1 LDLFGPISAILHPEK
16 DFVKQVVRGYNGSIA
31 LRKEHKPKTM
41 RTRTLGQ
48 RVLRPDA
55 EAKVTGQA
63 LFPGD
68 LRMDGML
75 AMKVLFSER
84 PHAQIERIDTA
95 EAERQP
101 GVVAVLTHKDVPV
114 NEYGLIYKDQPALN
128 GDKVR
133 SLFDRVALVIAQ
145 SERAADA
152 ARDLVKVTYR
162 DLPAVFDPREAMK
175 GGAPVVHDAHPD
187 NVQTHQHIRKGD
199 VEAVFARDDV
209 VIVESEYQTPFQEHA
224 YLQPEAGIG
233 YLDEQGRVTVHSA
246 GQWNHD
252 DQHQIAHMLDLATD
266 QVRVVYAPA
275 GGAFGGREDMSV
287 QHLLALAAYCLG
299 RRGIHAPVKVVWNRK
314 ESFRGHHKRH
324 PYYMHYRSAAD
335 AEGRLLAVEAT
346 LIADIGAYS
355 SSSSAVLNNAVS
367 IATGA
372 YEVPS
377 VKVDGY
383 NVFTNNLVCGAFRG
397 FGSLQATFG
406 AEMQM
411 AQLADALG
419 MDPVVFRLKNALRDG
434 SVMPTQSVMPPA
446 VTVRETLM
454 HAAEAAGWSDEGKP
468 SPEGDSSERFLK
480 GLGVAAGFKNVCYS
494 FGFPEKC
501 SARCE
506 LYGDSSVERAV
517 IRIGVSEVGQG
528 VLTVVG
534 QVAAQTLG
542 IPFDA
547 VLVMNEDTSEVPEA
561 GSCSASR
568 LSFMAGNAVK
578 LACESALEAWRQGD
592 RPSMTERTYRPR
604 PTTMYD
610 PETGVCDPH
619 VTFGYGTQVA
629 EVAVDRET
637 GEVRLSQVWAAHDVG
652 KAINPLHVEGQIHG
666 ALSQAQGWTLL
677 EDFVMEE
684 GYLRTKGYA
693 DYLIPTVYDM
703 PDKIHPLVLEIADPQ
718 GPYGARGLG
727 EMPMLMLAPAIL
739 DAIHDA
745 TGVWFK
751 RIPVKAEDVLLS
763 LKHAEAGG

>member
-1 LDLFGPISAILHPEK
+1 
-16 DFVKQVVRGYNGSIA
+16 
-31 LRKEHKPKTM
+31 M
-41 RTRTLGQ
+41 
-48 RVLRPDA
+48 
-55 EAKVTGQA
+55 TGRA

-68 LRMDGML
+68 LSMDGML
-75 AMKVLFSER
+75 SMKVLFSDR
-84 PHAQIERIDTA
+84 PHAKIESIDSS
-95 EAERQP
+95 EAEQLP
-101 GVVAVLTHKDVPV
+101 GVVAVLTHRDVPV
-114 NEYGLIYKDQPALN
+114 NEYGLIYKDQPALS

-133 SLFDRVALVIAQ
+133 SLFDRVALVIAR
-145 SERAADA
+145 SERVASA

-162 DLPAVFDPREAMK
+162 DLPAVFDPREAMAS
-175 GGAPVVHDAHPD
+175 GAPIIHESHPD

-199 VEAVFARDDV
+199 VAAIFERDDV
-209 VIVESEYQTPFQEHA
+209 VVIESEYETPFQEHA

-233 YLDEQGRVTVHSA
+233 YLDEEGRVTVHSA

-252 DQHQIAHMLDLATD
+252 DQHQIAHMLNLPTD
-266 QVRVVYAPA
+266 EIRVIYAPA

-287 QHLLALAAYCLG
+287 QHLLALAAFSLG
-299 RRGIHAPVKVVWNRK
+299 KRGIYAPVKVVWNRK
-314 ESFRGHHKRH
+314 ESFQGHHKRH
-324 PYYMHYRSAAD
+324 PYFMRYRSAAD
-335 AEGRLLAVEAT
+335 REGRLLAVEAT

-367 IATGA
+367 IATGV
-372 YEVPS
+372 YEVPN

-411 AQLADALG
+411 SQLADALG
-419 MDPVVFRLKNALRDG
+419 MDPVVLRLKNALHDG
-434 SVMPTQSVMPPA
+434 SVLSTQGIVPPA

-454 HAAEAAGWSDEGKP
+454 HAAEAAGWSDEGMP
-468 SPEGDSSERFLK
+468 TPEGDPSGRILK

-506 LYGDSSVERAV
+506 LYGNGAIQKAV

-547 VLVMNEDTSEVPEA
+547 VVVMNEDTSEVPEA

-578 LACESALEAWRQGD
+578 LTCEAALAAWQAGD
-592 RPSMTERTYRPR
+592 RPVTTERTYRPR
-604 PTTMYD
+604 ETTMYD
-610 PETGVCDPH
+610 PDTGVCDPH
-619 VTFGYGTQVA
+619 VTFGYGTQIA
-629 EVAVDRET
+629 EVAIDQET

-677 EDFVMEE
+677 EDFQMQD

-703 PDKIHPLVLEIADPQ
+703 PEKVHPLVLEIADPQ

-739 DAIHDA
+739 DALHDA
-745 TGVWFK
+745 TGIWFR
-751 RIPVKAEDVLLS
+751 RIPVKAEDVLLA
-763 LKHAEAGG
+763 LKREKDPR